1 VFIAGI
7 AGRPESEG
15 AVSFNLATILRETAA
30 ATPDATVCHAGGTA
44 TTYQQLDEE
53 CGRLAAGLV
62 AAGMTPGQVVAI
74 QLPNVPEFLTA
85 YFGALKAGLVVL
97 PVNPLLKTPEIAY
110 QLKDAEAGLMI
121 GMAGLHADAAGACE
135 QLGVPLYL
143 AGDESAVPSGSPL
156 FSALLS
162 STPLTEPGGDISP
175 RDADDTAV
183 LIYTSGTT
191 GKPKGAELTH
201 FLLYM
206 NCTVSGQLFG
216 ARPDDVFLAVLPFF
230 HVFGLSSVINVCVRY
245 GAALSIVPRFAPG
258 PVLDAVER
266 DRCTVIAGVP
276 TMLHALAQVDVVS
289 RDLAALRVAVSG
301 GASLP
306 EDVMRTFEAKYG
318 IAVLEGYGLSETG
331 STTSFNRPGDRRPL
345 SVGKPIWGVQM
356 RIGGEGDEPLPSGR
370 ENIGEILIR
379 GHNVMKGY
387 RGQPDATKT
396 ALRGGWLHT
405 GDLGYRDE
413 DGFYFIVDRTKD
425 LVIRGGYNVYPRE
438 IEEVLYGHP
447 SILEAAVIGKP
458 DDRLG
463 EEVVAVVVLKAGADL
478 SAEEIIAYCRERLAA
493 YKYPREVR
501 FRAELPKG
509 PSGKILKTE
518 LREPTPRETAPS
530 SG

>member
-1 VFIAGI
+1 M
-7 AGRPESEG
+7 
-15 AVSFNLATILRETAA
+15 SFNLATILRETAA
-30 ATPDATVCHAGGTA
+30 ATPDAIVCRAAGAA
-44 TTYQQLDEE
+44 TTYQQLDEQS
-53 CGRLAAGLV
+53 GRFAAGLA
-62 AAGMTPGQVVAI
+62 AAGMAPGQVVAI
-74 QLPNVPEFLTA
+74 QLPNVPDFLTA
-85 YFGALKAGLVVL
+85 YFGALKAGLLVL
-97 PVNPLLKTPEIAY
+97 PMNPLLKTPEIAY
-110 QLKDAEAGLMI
+110 QLTDAGAGLMI
-121 GMAGLHADAAGACE
+121 GMAGLHTDAAGACAP
-135 QLGVPLYL
+135 LGIPLYL
-143 AGDESAVPSGSPL
+143 TGDERAMPADSPR
-156 FSALLS
+156 FSELLS
-162 STPLTEPGGDISP
+162 SAPLVEPGGDIIA

-206 NCTVSGQLFG
+206 NCTVSGELFG
-216 ARPDDVFLAVLPFF
+216 AQPDDVFLAVLPFF

-245 GAALSIVPRFAPG
+245 GAGLCVVPRFAPG
-258 PVLDAVER
+258 PVLDAIER
-266 DRCTVIAGVP
+266 DKCTVIAGVP
-276 TMLHALAQVDVVS
+276 TMLHALAQLEVAD

-306 EDVMRTFEAKYG
+306 EDVMRTFETKYG
-318 IAVLEGYGLSETG
+318 IVVLEGYGLSETG

-345 SVGKPIWGVQM
+345 SVGKPIWGVEM
-356 RIGGEGDEPLPSGR
+356 RIGGEDDQPLPSGR
-370 ENIGEILIR
+370 DNIGEILIR

-387 RGQPDATKT
+387 RGQPEATKT
-396 ALRGGWLHT
+396 TLHGGWLHT

-447 SILEAAVIGKP
+447 GILEAAVIGKP

-463 EEVVAVVVLKAGADL
+463 EEVVAVVVLNPGAEL
-478 SAEEIIAYCRERLAA
+478 TAEEIIAYSRDRLAA

-501 FRAELPKG
+501 FAAALPKG

-518 LREPTPRETAPS
+518 LRQTSPR
-530 SG
+530 